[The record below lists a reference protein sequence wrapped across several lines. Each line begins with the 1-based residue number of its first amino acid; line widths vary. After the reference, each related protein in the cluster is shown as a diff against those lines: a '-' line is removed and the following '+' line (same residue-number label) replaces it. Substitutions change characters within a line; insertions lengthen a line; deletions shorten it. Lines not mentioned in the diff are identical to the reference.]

1 MTAIFQESRKKR
13 QKWNN
18 RANVEKTAERRPYNK
33 GKDYRRYEKKGERTE
48 GNRGERRRENYS
60 YLHVCEKLDYWCW
73 RRCRSAVLYLGPS
86 HDWTP
91 NSSNR
96 PHLRISSDTLLP
108 SSPPLPLLPLFASS
122 QRVDGRCETMCV
134 TGEQILDVRLT
145 SARITLCRVNI
156 ARYTQGGFW
165 IDLKTFLGFREC
177 SNFNSVCISSQKF
190 FDFLT
195 RKTGEKLFSSPPP
208 PLRL

>member
-1 MTAIFQESRKKR
+1 MRTHMKK
-13 QKWNN
+13 
-18 RANVEKTAERRPYNK
+18 
-33 GKDYRRYEKKGERTE
+33 KKKEWRETK
-48 GNRGERRRENYS
+48 ERRRENYA
-60 YLHVCEKLDYWCW
+60 YLHVWAKLDYWCW
-73 RRCRSAVLYLGPS
+73 QRCRSAVLYLGPS

-96 PHLRISSDTLLP
+96 PHSRITSGTP
-108 SSPPLPLLPLFASS
+108 SSFLPLPLPLLPLFVSS

-165 IDLKTFLGFREC
+165 NRFK
-177 SNFNSVCISSQKF
+177 NFS
-190 FDFLT
+190 
-195 RKTGEKLFSSPPP
+195 
-208 PLRL
+208 RLSRMLQL